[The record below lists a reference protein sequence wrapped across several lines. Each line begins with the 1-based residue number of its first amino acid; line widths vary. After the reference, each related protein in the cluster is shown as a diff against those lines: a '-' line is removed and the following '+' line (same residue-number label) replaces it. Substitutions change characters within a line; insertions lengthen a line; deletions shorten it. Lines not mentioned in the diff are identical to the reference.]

1 MSDRIILKVGGSV
14 LTDKTREK
22 CLNVNEI
29 DRVAGEIA
37 SANVRGLIIVHGAG
51 SFGHPQAKKFGLD
64 VSGKR
69 NFIEVALTHE
79 IVKEL
84 NRALIERLVEN
95 GVAAV
100 PVHPLSC
107 TISHSSRLSEM
118 MIRQIELMLENGTIP
133 VLHGDVVMDTAWG
146 VSILSGDQ
154 IVVHLAR
161 HLGVGKVGVGT
172 DVDGVMGGNKVI
184 ATITPKTFNDVKA
197 LLSGSSG
204 IDVTGGMLGK
214 VNELI
219 KLADDGIS
227 SHIFNASKTGNI
239 ANFLNGKENFG
250 TIIRSERHETN
261 L

>member
-1 MSDRIILKVGGSV
+1 MSDCIILKIGGSV
-14 LTDKTREK
+14 LTDKTIERR
-22 CLNVNEI
+22 LNVNEI

-37 SANVRGLIIVHGAG
+37 SANVRDLVIVHGAG
-51 SFGHPQAKKFGLD
+51 SFGHPQAKRFGLD
-64 VSGKR
+64 RSGKR

-84 NRALIERLVEN
+84 NRAFIERLVEN

-107 TISHSSRLSEM
+107 AISHGSRLNEM
-118 MIRQIELMLENGTIP
+118 STRQIELMLENGAIP

-161 HLGVGKVGVGT
+161 RLGAKRVGLGT
-172 DVDGVMGGNKVI
+172 DVDGVMDGSRII
-184 ATITPKTFNDVKA
+184 ATITPKTFNDVRA

-219 KLADDGIS
+219 KLTGDDIS
-227 SHIFNASKTGNI
+227 SHVFNASKTGNI

-250 TIIRSERHETN
+250 TIIRSK
-261 L
+261 